1 MYPDNSPTQ
10 GAGVKIDFI
19 VKPTIKGTIK
29 RKDELLERAIDILTN
44 NQ

>member
-29 RKDELLERAIDILTN
+29 RKDELLERAINILTN